1 MNKRRVVITGMGAI
15 TPIGNTVDELWSAV
29 TAGKCGIDNITL
41 YDATEQRVKIAGE
54 VKGFSPEDYIDKKE
68 VRRLDRSSQFAVAAS
83 KQAVA
88 MSGIDVE
95 KEDPY
100 RLGVLMA
107 SGIGGLQSIQNEC
120 LKGNEKGYDRV
131 SPFFIPMSIVN
142 MPAGNAAIAV
152 GFKGMCSCPVTACAS
167 ATNAIG
173 DAMRYV
179 RDGYADV
186 MLCGGTEASITPLG
200 VGGFTSLKAL
210 SDSNDKNAASTP
222 FDANRSG
229 FVMGEGA
236 GAFIL
241 EEYERAKARGAI
253 IYGEIVGYGVSCD
266 AYHITA
272 PTPDGS
278 GAARAMEF
286 AMQDGNVEPHQ
297 VGYINAHGTS
307 TPLNDAGETN
317 SVKLAFGDNAYNL
330 AMSSTKA
337 MTGHLLGASGAVES
351 IITVLALKNSY
362 LPATINYT
370 TKDPECDL
378 DIVPNVGR
386 NADITYAMKNSLGFG
401 GHNASLVYKK
411 WEE

>member
-1 MNKRRVVITGMGAI
+1 MSNRRVVITGMGAI
-15 TPIGNTVDELWSAV
+15 SPIGNTTDEVWSSV
-29 TAGKCGIDNITL
+29 IAGKCGIDEITL
-41 YDATEQRVKIAGE
+41 YDTTEQKVKIAGE
-54 VKGFSPEDYIDKKE
+54 VKNFVPEDYIDKKE
-68 VRRLDRSSQFAVAAS
+68 VRRLDRSSQFAVAAA

-88 MSGIDVE
+88 MSGIDIE
-95 KEDPY
+95 KEDTY

-107 SGIGGLQSIQNEC
+107 SGIGGLKSIQNEC
-120 LKGNEKGYDRV
+120 LKGDEKGYDRV
-131 SPFFIPMSIVN
+131 SPFFIPMSIAN
-142 MPAGNAAIAV
+142 MPAGNVAIAV

-200 VGGFTSLKAL
+200 IGGFTSLKAL

-236 GAFIL
+236 GVFIL
-241 EEYERAKARGAI
+241 EEYERAKLRGAT

-278 GAARAMEF
+278 GAAKAMEF
-286 AMQDGNVEPHQ
+286 AMQDGNVMPQ
-297 VGYINAHGTS
+297 QIGYINAHGTS
-307 TPLNDAGETN
+307 TPLNDAGETKA
-317 SVKLAFGDNAYNL
+317 VKLAFGDNAYNL
-330 AMSSTKA
+330 AISSTKA

-351 IITVLALKNSY
+351 IITVLALKNNY
-362 LPATINYT
+362 LPATINYK

-386 NADITYAMKNSLGFG
+386 NANISYAMKNSLGFG
-401 GHNASLVYKK
+401 GHNASLVFKK
-411 WEE
+411 WEM